1 MADGRLQG
9 PDPRRSEL
17 ASGFVIRTET
27 PGDRPAVSSVLA
39 AAFGSPEVARLV
51 EAIRDSPQFVPD
63 LSLVAEV
70 GGQIVGHVMISY
82 AAIRH
87 DGIESP
93 IALLSPLGVA
103 PQWQKRGVGSELVGR
118 VTRLAEER
126 GEPVVVLEGAP
137 AFYGRLGFEFSV
149 PYGIHISLPSWAP
162 PEASQVLRLTGYT
175 GAPRG
180 LVVLPPAFDAVT
192 ER

>member
-1 MADGRLQG
+1 MSLLPVSSSAPRHRAIVLLSPRCSRRRSG
-9 PDPRRSEL
+9 PRRSPDWW
-17 ASGFVIRTET
+17 SNSWF
-27 PGDRPAVSSVLA
+27 
-39 AAFGSPEVARLV
+39 PE
-51 EAIRDSPQFVPD
+51 FVPD

-175 GAPRG
+175 GSRG